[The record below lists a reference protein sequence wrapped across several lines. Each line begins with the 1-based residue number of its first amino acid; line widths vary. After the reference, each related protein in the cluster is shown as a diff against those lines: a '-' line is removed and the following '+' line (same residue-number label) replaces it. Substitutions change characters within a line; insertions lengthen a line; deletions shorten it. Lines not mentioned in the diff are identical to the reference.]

1 MKESKRRTVRST
13 VLGSSVW
20 TKDLGKARRAAD
32 RLQAGN
38 VWINSLHIGY
48 DEMPFGGVKFS
59 GIGREHGP
67 EALEYYL
74 ETKGCRSD
82 PSARIANG
90 GRDTRIARMGST
102 WPR

>member
-1 MKESKRRTVRST
+1 
-13 VLGSSVW
+13 VW
-20 TKDLGKARRAAD
+20 TRDIGRARQAAE

-74 ETKGCRSD
+74 ETKGVVVATSKRRNCR
-82 PSARIANG
+82 RG
-90 GRDTRIARMGST
+90 L
-102 WPR
+102 WPRVLRGHRTCE

>member
-1 MKESKRRTVRST
+1 LRKRAVPPNVCRP
-13 VLGSSVW
+13 
-20 TKDLGKARRAAD
+20 
-32 RLQAGN
+32 GN

-74 ETKGCRSD
+74 ETKGR
-82 PSARIANG
+82 RG
-90 GRDTRIARMGST
+90 GDGVDERYGKTDHRR
-102 WPR
+102 

>member
-1 MKESKRRTVRST
+1 VVTEETFGPVLPVFKVKDLDDGIEKANSSQWG
-13 VLGSSVW
+13 LGSSVW
-20 TKDLGKARRAAD
+20 TKDLGKARRAAE

-59 GIGREHGP
+59 GIGREHGT

-74 ETKGCRSD
+74 ETKGVV
-82 PSARIANG
+82 IA
-90 GRDTRIARMGST
+90 TS
-102 WPR
+102 